1 MGCGFLGLGK
11 CPPPP
16 PPPPPC
22 VSYRSGSSETA
33 MRGYNCQGY
42 RAECTSMLCR
52 DIEARRSYFCSSVE
66 NFLKNPGGGTCFER
80 DVGKV
85 LGKQY
90 CSVGDRIKSSSTCTS
105 SYLGSDYHKLSE
117 DYCKTSTGQA
127 DQWCSCYNIIK
138 NVCETN
144 NNASGCMDKA
154 VYFDSLVEATPEE
167 FKTAWEGRAA
177 CFGGVCKGNKYIVPN
192 ANQGCDAPIQI
203 CKQDIDATN
212 ISESSIEAVC
222 NIGGS
227 GGGDS
232 GQPKEVVFQEGS
244 LQYVLDEKIRS
255 KLPLGVGDF
264 IPLSFE
270 DVKYNRNKQVGLG
283 GTFAS
288 IFSVVLIISIVI
300 TLLSATG
307 TKRRIFRG

>member
-1 MGCGFLGLGK
+1 
-11 CPPPP
+11 
-16 PPPPPC
+16 
-22 VSYRSGSSETA
+22 
-33 MRGYNCQGY
+33 MRGYNCDGY
-42 RAECTSMLCR
+42 RSDCTSMLCS
-52 DIEARRSYFCSSVE
+52 DIENKRNNFCSVVE
-66 NFLKNPGGGTCFER
+66 NLLKNPGGGTCLER
-80 DVGKV
+80 DAAGVIA
-85 LGKQY
+85 KQY
-90 CSVGDRIKSSSTCTS
+90 CSVGDRIKTSGTCNRT
-105 SYLGSDYHKLSE
+105 YLGNNYDSIAE
-117 DYCKTSTGQA
+117 NYCKTSTGQA
-127 DQWCSCYNIIK
+127 DEWCSCYNIIK

-144 NNASGCMDKA
+144 NSASGCMDKA
-154 VYFDSLVEATPEE
+154 IYFDSLIEATPEE

-232 GQPKEVVFQEGS
+232 GQPKEVVFMEGS

-255 KLPLGVGDF
+255 KLPLGVGEF
-264 IPLSFE
+264 IPLSFQE
-270 DVKYNRNKQVGLG
+270 VKYDRSKQIGVG

-300 TLLSATG
+300 TLLSTTG
-307 TKRRIFRG
+307 TKRRVFKI